1 MTSHPSTT
9 ISHPIPIS
17 IPESKPKANLRLL
30 PCDPLVDGPAL
41 LAQQIAAFSNPR
53 EPFFFVLFPET
64 EEREKAVRRLVDI
77 WVSDEKAK
85 YVKIIDEKG
94 MSNRSYSPTQASC
107 VLMRISRCRI
117 ERHAAVRRNLLM
129 VSEGTL
135 ISAAKWLV
143 NTEPLREEQ
152 KKERITVDWHPDND
166 SNDWAEHLINW
177 IHQHQ
182 IRRTEGKPCVSTYH
196 FLPVLVPPSPFHP
209 HLLHTL
215 TRNFPHSPRHPINT
229 PFTPKTRCWLPLD
242 AVRYS
247 NRRFPQFTSV
257 Y

>member
-1 MTSHPSTT
+1 
-9 ISHPIPIS
+9 
-17 IPESKPKANLRLL
+17 
-30 PCDPLVDGPAL
+30 
-41 LAQQIAAFSNPR
+41 
-53 EPFFFVLFPET
+53 
-64 EEREKAVRRLVDI
+64 
-77 WVSDEKAK
+77 
-85 YVKIIDEKG
+85 
-94 MSNRSYSPTQASC
+94 
-107 VLMRISRCRI
+107 
-117 ERHAAVRRNLLM
+117 M

-152 KKERITVDWHPDND
+152 KKERITVDWHPDDD

-257 Y
+257 YWRYSDCQTSIWESWVYGDSKSIYRGWGAGEVEREAKDWVFLLWETQTWGKGVMWHGRTVRGGVQEENCEPRSV